1 MYEYIKGKKIECEE
15 HMLSASE
22 IASMYGILTE
32 NKQPHSLMIAAI
44 LREYVRKT
52 NLNIAE
58 YYYPHSKGCMRVYP
72 ELLWKPA
79 MSEFAYYND
88 LDVDNNQQAKV
99 YKIDFEKKK
108 FTYVQE
114 NKKQLNKIVSIEKRR
129 QYNGIRN

>member
-22 IASMYGILTE
+22 IATMYGIQTE

-44 LREYVRKT
+44 LREYISKT

-79 MSEFAYYND
+79 MSEFEYYND
-88 LDVDNNQQAKV
+88 LDINNQDIKI
-99 YKIDFEKKK
+99 YKNDFEKKK
-108 FTYVQE
+108 FSYIRI
-114 NKKQLNKIVSIEKRR
+114 NKQKNQRIVNIKERR
-129 QYNGIRN
+129 RNNGY

>member
-1 MYEYIKGKKIECEE
+1 MYEYIKGKKIQEEE

-22 IASMYGILTE
+22 IATMYGIQTE

-44 LREYVRKT
+44 LREYVNKT

-79 MSEFAYYND
+79 MSDFMYYNN
-88 LDVDNNQQAKV
+88 LDIDNDKQSKV
-99 YKIDFEKKK
+99 YKIDSEKKK
-108 FTYVQE
+108 FVYVH
-114 NKKQLNKIVSIEKRR
+114 NKVQQQRRIISISERR
-129 QYNGIRN
+129 KHDGN

>member
-1 MYEYIKGKKIECEE
+1 MYEYIKGKKIECKE

-22 IASMYGILTE
+22 IATIYGIQTE

-72 ELLWKPA
+72 ELLWEPA
-79 MSEFAYYND
+79 ISEFMYYNISD
-88 LDVDNNQQAKV
+88 DNDIQQVKIYKV
-99 YKIDFEKKK
+99 DFEKKK
-108 FTYVQE
+108 FVYIY
-114 NKKQLNKIVSIEKRR
+114 NKKQQKIIKMKDRR
-129 QYNGIRN
+129 KDDGY

>member
-1 MYEYIKGKKIECEE
+1 MYEYIKGKKIQEEE

-22 IASMYGILTE
+22 IATMYGIQTE

-44 LREYVRKT
+44 LREYVNKT

-79 MSEFAYYND
+79 MSDFMYYNN
-88 LDVDNNQQAKV
+88 LDIDNDKQSRV
-99 YKIDFEKKK
+99 YKIDSEKKK
-108 FTYVQE
+108 FVYVH
-114 NKKQLNKIVSIEKRR
+114 NKIQQQRRIVSINERR
-129 QYNGIRN
+129 KHNGN

>member
-22 IASMYGILTE
+22 IASMYGIQTE

-44 LREYVRKT
+44 LRDYVRKT

-58 YYYPHSKGCMRVYP
+58 YYYSHNRGCMRVYP

-79 MSEFAYYND
+79 MSEFIYYND
-88 LDVDNNQQAKV
+88 LDVDNNQQTKV
-99 YKIDFEKKK
+99 YKIDSEKKK
-108 FTYVQE
+108 FVYIQSK
-114 NKKQLNKIVSIEKRR
+114 NKQPQRIISLEERR
-129 QYNGIRN
+129 KYNGNRN

>member
-1 MYEYIKGKKIECEE
+1 MYEYIKGKKVECEE

-22 IASMYGILTE
+22 IATMYGIQTE
-32 NKQPHSLMIAAI
+32 SKQPHSLMIAAI

-52 NLNIAE
+52 NLNVAE

-79 MSEFAYYND
+79 MSEFMYYNN
-88 LDVDNNQQAKV
+88 LDVDDKQSKI

-108 FTYVQE
+108 FIYVHD
-114 NKKQLNKIVSIEKRR
+114 NKKQRQRIVSIEERR
-129 QYNGIRN
+129 KHNGN

>member
-1 MYEYIKGKKIECEE
+1 MYEYIKGKKIQEEE

-22 IASMYGILTE
+22 IATMYGIQTE

-44 LREYVRKT
+44 LREYVNKT

-79 MSEFAYYND
+79 MSDFIYYNN
-88 LDVDNNQQAKV
+88 LDIDNDKQSRV
-99 YKIDFEKKK
+99 YKIDSEKKK
-108 FTYVQE
+108 FVYVH
-114 NKKQLNKIVSIEKRR
+114 NKPEQKRIINISER
-129 QYNGIRN
+129 RKHNGN

>member
-1 MYEYIKGKKIECEE
+1 MYEYIKGKKIQTEE

-22 IASMYGILTE
+22 IAVMYGIQTE

-44 LREYVRKT
+44 LREYVNKT

-79 MSEFAYYND
+79 MSDFMYYNN
-88 LDVDNNQQAKV
+88 LDINNDKKSRV
-99 YKIDFEKKK
+99 YKVSSEKKN
-108 FTYVQE
+108 FVYVH
-114 NKKQLNKIVSIEKRR
+114 NKPEQKRIINISER
-129 QYNGIRN
+129 RKYNGN